1 MELHGKENEQEFMP
15 YGELTDNVLIN
26 YDIKVNNIE
35 NIKFKDTEKQRAV
48 YKLETSKGIKCLKK
62 VYYDE
67 GTLLFIYSV
76 IEWLNFK
83 KILCPRLLS
92 TKKGLKYVRYNN
104 GLFILTDWIEGR
116 KCDYEN
122 TEDIESAA
130 DNLARIHKYSSGFKP
145 IDGSTI
151 RVSKTDFYQSFNKHF
166 MQLLELS
173 NKAFIIKDKYSKL
186 FLDNFDF
193 YLRKAEDSL
202 YLLTSIN
209 DNNIASNSICHLDYV
224 NKNLIY
230 TPDNKI
236 YVIDFDRCEM
246 GAPVYDISIFL
257 RRILKRKT
265 TSYDFDIFKL
275 AINSYENIRK
285 LSKEEVVLL
294 ISILMFPSKFWKI
307 SRDYYKNRNIC
318 NKDAFL
324 SLLKDLISQ
333 QKDFDD
339 FCNISWDYINS
350 NY

>member
-15 YGELTDNVLIN
+15 YSELTGNVLIN
-26 YDIKVNNIE
+26 YDIRVDNIE

-48 YKLETSKGIKCLKK
+48 YKLETDKGLKCLKK

-76 IEWLNFK
+76 IEWLNAK
-83 KILCPRLLS
+83 KILCPRLLP
-92 TKKGLKYVRYNN
+92 TKKGLRYIRYNN

-116 KCDYEN
+116 KCDYEI
-122 TEDIESAA
+122 EDDIKAAA
-130 DNLARIHKYSSGFKP
+130 DNLARIHKYSTGFKP
-145 IDGSTI
+145 IDGSTVLI
-151 RVSKTDFYQSFNKHF
+151 SKTDFYQSFNKHF
-166 MQLLELS
+166 QQLLELS

-186 FLDNFDF
+186 FLENFDF

-202 YLLTSIN
+202 YLLSGI
-209 DNNIASNSICHLDYV
+209 DYNNISYDSICHLDYV

-236 YVIDFDRCEM
+236 YVIDFDRCQM
-246 GAPVYDISIFL
+246 GTPVYDINVFL

-265 TSYDFDIFKL
+265 TSYDFEIFKS
-275 AINSYENIRK
+275 AIESYENVRK
-285 LSKEEVVLL
+285 LNKDEMILL

-307 SRDYYKNRNIC
+307 SRDYYKNRKIC

-324 SLLKDLISQ
+324 SLIEDLISQ
-333 QKDFDD
+333 QNDFDN
-339 FCNISWDYINS
+339 FCNTVWDYIK
-350 NY
+350 